1 LGLGVIFDISVP
13 VSSVPSF
20 INKAIEFINK
30 ITPDALT
37 LVFGH
42 TGDGNIHYCVMQ
54 PQEGGLAKFKS
65 LKSALT
71 PSVNDL
77 AISFNDGFTA
87 EHGVALAKADELL
100 RYRAETEI
108 KVMRQI
114 KMTLDPQG
122 ICNPGKVFSK

>member
-1 LGLGVIFDISVP
+1 M
-13 VSSVPSF
+13 PSF

-42 TGDGNIHYCVMQ
+42 TGDGNIYYCVMQ

-77 AISFNDGFTA
+77 AISFNDGFLLVSWFKR
-87 EHGVALAKADELL
+87 VAVHIWAHSVLQPTK
-100 RYRAETEI
+100 YI
-108 KVMRQI
+108 V
-114 KMTLDPQG
+114 
-122 ICNPGKVFSK
+122 